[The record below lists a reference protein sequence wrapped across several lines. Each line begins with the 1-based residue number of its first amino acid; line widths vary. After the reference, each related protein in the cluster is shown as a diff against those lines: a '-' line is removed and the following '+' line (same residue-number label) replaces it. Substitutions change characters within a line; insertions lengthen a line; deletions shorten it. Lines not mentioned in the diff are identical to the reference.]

1 MRIRKLIVA
10 SAICGAAVAGVGAPA
25 LAGEVTG
32 NVDYTPV
39 NTRESDSV
47 ATPRASICA
56 FSGLEDEAPN
66 AGPGN
71 VQNPKFDAN
80 GASYEPGSARACSF
94 VNYGHSR

>member
-1 MRIRKLIVA
+1 MKINKLILA
-10 SAICGAAVAGVGAPA
+10 SAMLGGLVLGAGTPA

-32 NVDYTPV
+32 SGGYTPI
-39 NTRESDSV
+39 NTEHSDSV

-56 FSGLEDEAPN
+56 FSGLEDEGPN

-80 GASYEPGSARACSF
+80 GASYDPGSARVCGF
-94 VNYGHSR
+94 LNHGHSR